1 MAQEVEVKPEGPT
14 WLKEETRTYKLLHC
28 GEYST
33 PLLWHGPLMEN
44 TQVRG
49 RIKRQ
54 WGEVSVPP
62 TEALPGA
69 AEAEQC
75 SLPQSSFV

>member
-14 WLKEETRTYKLLHC
+14 WLKEETGTHELLRC

-54 WGEVSVPP
+54 WGGSQR
-62 TEALPGA
+62 A
-69 AEAEQC
+69 
-75 SLPQSSFV
+75 SSRGSARGS